1 MGRGSARRRGPV
13 FQKVASMETVEL
25 KDREA
30 LLQSVR
36 ELWCGGCGYGVVV
49 RRDPPACPMCRA
61 AKWRERPRAA
71 RHN

>member
-36 ELWCGGCGYGVVV
+36 ELWCGGYGVVV
-49 RRDPPACPMCRA
+49 RREPPECPMCRE
-61 AKWRERPRAA
+61 AKWLEQPRPA
-71 RHN
+71 HYN